1 MEQHRE
7 MENTRDVGE
16 EEEQQEEEVVRGGCM
31 CKTSQG
37 AVSEQSAGGAVGGDG
52 WAQALQGLIKL
63 IKNNVFYQCDL
74 Y

>member
-31 CKTSQG
+31 CKTRQG
-37 AVSEQSAGGAVGGDG
+37 AVSEQSAGGAVGGE
-52 WAQALQGLIKL
+52 
-63 IKNNVFYQCDL
+63 
-74 Y
+74 